1 MLTAAVVFHDSPIV
15 FTETDHFLELVI
27 NTVNAS
33 NEICVAVDEHLN
45 YIALNKLACSYL
57 MIQPEDL
64 LGKCAI
70 QVFPE
75 IIASRNHRNILRALS
90 GKFIESD
97 LVESRKGDIL
107 KTSYTPVFIENEVKA
122 VILQAS
128 LHLPL
133 AK

>member
-1 MLTAAVVFHDSPIV
+1 MISTH
-15 FTETDHFLELVI
+15 TDLFQELVI
-27 NTVNAS
+27 NTVNES
-33 NEICVAVDEHLN
+33 DKICVAVDEHLN
-45 YIALNKLACSYL
+45 YIALNNVACSYL
-57 MIQPEDL
+57 KIPPDDL
-64 LGKCAI
+64 IGKCAI

-107 KTSYTPVFIENEVKA
+107 KTSYTPVFIDNQVKA
-122 VILQAS
+122 VILQATV
-128 LHLPL
+128 HLPL